1 MLQPDIQLPWQVGSV
16 ECQVLT
22 PFGCQNYLTEA
33 TGSFFIE
40 ISLSMYVLSFVLLD
54 YFIISIHNLNSFLQ
68 IIPFSIL
75 SQTAKFCLK
84 LLHFLFIWLAAYLSR
99 HFGLKH
105 NRVRQKDAQFMFG
118 SWQLLIWLQ
127 VMANQMLLEQ
137 LVLSLQLWLLI
148 T

>member
-1 MLQPDIQLPWQVGSV
+1 
-16 ECQVLT
+16 
-22 PFGCQNYLTEA
+22 
-33 TGSFFIE
+33 
-40 ISLSMYVLSFVLLD
+40 MYVLSFVLLD

-84 LLHFLFIWLAAYLSR
+84 LLHFLFIWLPAYLSR